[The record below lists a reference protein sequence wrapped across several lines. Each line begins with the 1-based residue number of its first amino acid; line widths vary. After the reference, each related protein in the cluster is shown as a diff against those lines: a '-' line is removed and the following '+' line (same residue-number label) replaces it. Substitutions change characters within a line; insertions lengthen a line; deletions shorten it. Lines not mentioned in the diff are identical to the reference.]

1 MGSSYPLSL
10 AKTGTII
17 TPSYINDI
25 CQVPSYVCLMIRLI
39 QNRDELKKLIVIWL
53 FWLDYL
59 VYFVK
64 ISMWDVLLQFND
76 DPGKLNAS

>member
-39 QNRDELKKLIVIWL
+39 QNRDELKKTHSNMVVLPGLSSL
-53 FWLDYL
+53 FCEDFN
-59 VYFVK
+59 VRCFVA
-64 ISMWDVLLQFND
+64 I
-76 DPGKLNAS
+76 